1 MILDSNIVIY
11 SIQPVYIELQN
22 YLLNRIDSLNV
33 SEITTLEVLGFHRLD
48 ENDKKYFSDFFSSV
62 TPIPITSA
70 IIARAI
76 HLRQQRKRSLGDAII
91 AATALTHNLPVVT
104 NNVPDFS
111 TVEGLTI
118 ISLASIL
125 AGTA

>member
-11 SIQPVYIELQN
+11 SIQPAYIELQN
-22 YLLNRIDSLNV
+22 YLLNRTDRLNV

-48 ENDKKYFSDFFSSV
+48 ENDKNYFSDFFNSI
-62 TPIPITSA
+62 TPITITPA
-70 IIARAI
+70 IIAEAI
-76 HLRQQRKRSLGDAII
+76 RFRQQRKRSLGDAII

-104 NNVPDFS
+104 NNVADFS
-111 TVEGLTI
+111 TVEGLTV
-118 ISLASIL
+118 ISLASVL